1 MSRTWPWT
9 NTLWFQIV
17 RFGILSAVTLFTGIV
32 ASLCSGD
39 AILLLAATLYPA
51 TLIVLLASIL
61 GHLASGRIAGFP
73 FSFLTFLFVRIVRT
87 PAGIRVGL
95 NANRAVGSGAVWCTP
110 VPSYD
115 VLKRVAVF
123 YLGEPVALTILGGTA
138 LALLLAIPPDRGAFH
153 IIRMQHPYLS
163 LLLFELAA
171 LGLCIGLAGLVPF
184 RILGIPTAAAR
195 RADLRRGGRKAERW
209 LAHITLTNAAMTG
222 VRPRDWN
229 QSWIDASL
237 FEVPDASLEDA
248 ATAYMAYFWAIDRQ
262 KIDQAGAYLDRAYVS
277 AGKINR
283 LLMPFLVEA
292 AFFEARFRGNVQL
305 ALELLQRANLRQFV
319 EEADLLRATAAIECA
334 QGQPAKAAQTAQ
346 EALRVTDRNLGLLPG
361 INILER
367 EWLVDLA
374 NPVDV
379 A

>member
-1 MSRTWPWT
+1 
-9 NTLWFQIV
+9 
-17 RFGILSAVTLFTGIV
+17 
-32 ASLCSGD
+32 
-39 AILLLAATLYPA
+39 
-51 TLIVLLASIL
+51 
-61 GHLASGRIAGFP
+61 
-73 FSFLTFLFVRIVRT
+73 
-87 PAGIRVGL
+87 
-95 NANRAVGSGAVWCTP
+95 
-110 VPSYD
+110 
-115 VLKRVAVF
+115 
-123 YLGEPVALTILGGTA
+123 
-138 LALLLAIPPDRGAFH
+138 
-153 IIRMQHPYLS
+153 
-163 LLLFELAA
+163 
-171 LGLCIGLAGLVPF
+171 
-184 RILGIPTAAAR
+184 
-195 RADLRRGGRKAERW
+195 
-209 LAHITLTNAAMTG
+209 
-222 VRPRDWN
+222 
-229 QSWIDASL
+229 
-237 FEVPDASLEDA
+237 
-248 ATAYMAYFWAIDRQ
+248 MAYFWAIDRQ